1 MTLEAFTPARAAPT
15 TVFGGSTVVREP
27 PTLESFSD

>member
-27 PTLESFSD
+27 PPLESIAD